1 MEIEDSFVHFDIVEK
16 LDTTKNILKKRE
28 IQISNTIY
36 ERPKSANNRSEIGHW
51 EADTV
56 ASKTGGSCLVYFD

>member
-1 MEIEDSFVHFDIVEK
+1 MEK

-56 ASKTGGSCLVYFD
+56 AGKTGGSCLVYFD